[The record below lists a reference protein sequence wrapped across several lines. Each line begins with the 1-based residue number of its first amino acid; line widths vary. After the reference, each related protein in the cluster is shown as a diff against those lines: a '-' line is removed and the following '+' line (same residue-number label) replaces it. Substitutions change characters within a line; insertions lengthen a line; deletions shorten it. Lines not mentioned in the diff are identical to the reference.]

1 MGNHHLHRDCTS
13 EPKKDREKKKRK
25 AAAVAPEGIVAA
37 LKEKFRVEKIS
48 VDNEEDGFDAADYG
62 CGKVKIKKFERDER
76 LVGESLPPVL
86 NMVLKRFQVH
96 QVSGHNGEMEF
107 VQQKVNDHCK
117 VETRL
122 DLAPFVSGKK
132 MNCEYELFAVL
143 MHRGTHQSGHYWSYV
158 RTMVTA
164 DSPGEGAAAP
174 APVLAAADGEE
185 TAETQWLKF
194 NDDRINRVDEEEV
207 LRQASGVG
215 DTSAY
220 ILWYGR
226 ADKIGEILKPPS
238 ADDSHMMIRAGDME
252 TKPPPL
258 RRSSRV
264 SAGAGGELDDMLE
277 DVLSA
282 V

>member
-1 MGNHHLHRDCTS
+1 M
-13 EPKKDREKKKRK
+13 
-25 AAAVAPEGIVAA
+25 V
-37 LKEKFRVEKIS
+37 
-48 VDNEEDGFDAADYG
+48 
-62 CGKVKIKKFERDER
+62 
-76 LVGESLPPVL
+76 PVPL
-86 NMVLKRFQVH
+86 
-96 QVSGHNGEMEF
+96 
-107 VQQKVNDHCK
+107 
-117 VETRL
+117 
-122 DLAPFVSGKK
+122 
-132 MNCEYELFAVL
+132 
-143 MHRGTHQSGHYWSYV
+143 
-158 RTMVTA
+158 
-164 DSPGEGAAAP
+164 P

-226 ADKIGEILKPPS
+226 ADKIGEILQPPS

-264 SAGAGGELDDMLE
+264 SAGAGGELDDMLD